1 MEDIGLVGDL
11 AAVAVAAVIGGAA
24 ARLLRLPAVIGY
36 LAAGIA
42 IGPETPGPSGDID
55 DVATIA
61 DLGVAL
67 LMFTLGIQFSL
78 REVNRYRGFALIGG
92 IGITAAVVG
101 IGALVGTALG
111 LSVEEAIVIGMAA
124 SIPSSMIASKLLEDS
139 GAIGAPAGR
148 IAISMSLVND
158 LAVVFMLLL
167 IPVMSGDT
175 EDVPEELALAL
186 GKAVALLI
194 GVLVVGSL
202 LLPRVLERV
211 AVSRARE
218 LFVITIL
225 ALALGT
231 AAISAEAGLSIAFG
245 AFLAGLVISESEYS
259 HRTLIEVLPL
269 REVFAVVFFVAIGM
283 LIELDAFVDNLDLVI
298 AIAIIAVV
306 AKTILITALAVLLRF
321 PLRTALMAAL
331 ALSSMGEFSF
341 IVGSTAIDESVISPS
356 TNEAILAGV
365 LLSIVAAPLLFAAQE
380 PVLRWVR
387 GTSLL
392 GELLRPRTDVFIP
405 EDARLLNHA
414 IIVGYTPAGREIA
427 AALAA
432 RYFRYSIIDE
442 DPAVFRDLA
451 AAGVPCVLGNAAMP
465 AILEQAGVERAW
477 VVAITTHDPGQIESV
492 AATARQLN
500 RRVDV
505 IARGVTDD
513 SPARLRRL
521 RVSRVVQAEFE
532 VGQQFVR
539 HTLQRFGVTSQEVQ
553 ALLYRLRRDRFGEAD
568 TREV

>member
-11 AAVAVAAVIGGAA
+11 AAVALAAVVGGAA

-67 LMFTLGIQFSL
+67 LMFTLGIQFSI
-78 REVNRYRGFALIGG
+78 REINQYRAFAVIGG
-92 IGITAAVVG
+92 VGITAAVVG
-101 IGALVGTALG
+101 IGALAGSALG
-111 LSVEEAIVIGMAA
+111 LSLEEAVVIGMAA
-124 SIPSSMIASKLLEDS
+124 SIPSSMIATKLLEE
-139 GAIGAPAGR
+139 GGTLGAPPGR

-167 IPVMSGDT
+167 IPVMSGETD
-175 EDVPEELALAL
+175 DVPAELALAVA
-186 GKAVALLI
+186 KAVGLLAA
-194 GVLVVGSL
+194 VLAVGIF

-231 AAISAEAGLSIAFG
+231 AALSAEAGLSIAFG
-245 AFLAGLVISESEYS
+245 AFLAGLVISESEFS
-259 HRTLIEVLPL
+259 HRTLVEILPL

-283 LIELDAFVDNLDLVI
+283 LIELDAFVDNLEIVI
-298 AIAIIAVV
+298 AIAVIAVI
-306 AKTILITALAVLLRF
+306 AKTVLITALAVLLRF

-341 IVGSTAIDESVISPS
+341 IVGSTAIDEGVISNS

-365 LLSIVAAPLLFAAQE
+365 LLSIVGAPLLFAAQD
-380 PVLRWVR
+380 PALRWAR
-387 GTSLL
+387 GTHVL
-392 GELLRPRTDVFIP
+392 GGLLRPRTDAFIP
-405 EDARLLNHA
+405 DDARLVNHA
-414 IIVGYTPAGREIA
+414 IIVGYTPAGREVA

-432 RYFRYSIIDE
+432 RNFRYSVIDE
-442 DPAVFRDLA
+442 DPAVFRELS
-451 AAGVPCVLGNAAMP
+451 AAGLPCVLGNAAMP
-465 AILEQAGVERAW
+465 AILEQAGIAGAW
-477 VVAITTHDPGQIESV
+477 VVAVTTHDAGQIESV

-500 RRVDV
+500 RRIDI
-505 IARGVTDD
+505 IARGVTED
-513 SPARLRRL
+513 SPARLRQL
-521 RVSRVVQAEFE
+521 GVARVVQAEFE
-532 VGQQFVR
+532 VGHQFVR

-553 ALLYRLRRDRFGEAD
+553 ALLFRLRRDRFGDSES
-568 TREV
+568 RQS

>member
-11 AAVAVAAVIGGAA
+11 AAVAVAAVIGGAL
-24 ARLLRLPAVIGY
+24 ARLLRLPAVIRY

-67 LMFTLGIQFSL
+67 LMFTLGIQFSI
-78 REVNRYRGFALIGG
+78 REINQYRAFAIIGG
-92 IGITAAVVG
+92 IGITAVVAG
-101 IGALVGTALG
+101 IGALAGSALG
-111 LSVEEAIVIGMAA
+111 LALEEAVVIGMVA

-167 IPVMSGDT
+167 IPVMTGETD
-175 EDVPEELALAL
+175 DVPAELALAVA
-186 GKAVALLI
+186 KAAGLLI
-194 GVLVVGSL
+194 AVFVVGSL
-202 LLPRVLERV
+202 LLPRILQRV

-231 AAISAEAGLSIAFG
+231 AAVSAEAGLSIAFG

-298 AIAIIAVV
+298 AIALVAVT
-306 AKTILITALAVLLRF
+306 AKTVLITALAVFLRF

-341 IVGSTAIDESVISPS
+341 IVGSTAIDENVISPS

-365 LLSIVAAPLLFAAQE
+365 FVSIVAAPLLFAAQDSA
-380 PVLRWVR
+380 LRWAR

-392 GELLRPRTDVFIP
+392 GELLRPRTDAFIP
-405 EDARLLNHA
+405 EDARLVNHA
-414 IIVGYTPAGREIA
+414 IIVGYTPAGREVIA
-427 AALAA
+427 ALTA
-432 RYFRYSIIDE
+432 RNFRYSVIDE
-442 DPAVFRDLA
+442 DPAAFRELSA
-451 AAGVPCVLGNAAMP
+451 GGVPCVLGNAAMP
-465 AILEQAGVERAW
+465 AILEQAGIAGAR
-477 VVAITTHDPGQIESV
+477 VVAVTTHDPGQIESI

-500 RRVDV
+500 RRIDI
-505 IARGVTDD
+505 IARGIVDD
-513 SPARLRRL
+513 SPLRLRRIG
-521 RVSRVVQAEFE
+521 VARVVQAEFE

-553 ALLYRLRRDRFGEAD
+553 ALLYRLRQDRLGE
-568 TREV
+568 TEGRQP